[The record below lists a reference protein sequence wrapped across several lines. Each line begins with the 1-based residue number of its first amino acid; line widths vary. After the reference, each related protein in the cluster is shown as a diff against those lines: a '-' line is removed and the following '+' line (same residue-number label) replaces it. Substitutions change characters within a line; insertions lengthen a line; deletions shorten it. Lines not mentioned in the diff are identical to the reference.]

1 MRSKILMCLF
11 AFLMFSAAG
20 AFASPSAMMTPAS
33 APVVDQPAQVQ
44 DFLEALSD
52 PSKPIDQIVVSCAVC
67 STNFQCNAICNP
79 GGFCGGNCKTIPS
92 CGGRKACDCL
102 YCP

>member
-1 MRSKILMCLF
+1 MRSKILVCLF
-11 AFLMFSAAG
+11 AFLMVSAAG
-20 AFASPSAMMTPAS
+20 AFASSAAMTPAS
-33 APVVDQPAQVQ
+33 APAVDQPVQVQ

-52 PSKPIDQIVVSCAVC
+52 PSKPIEQIVVSCTVC
-67 STNFQCNAICNP
+67 SSNFQCNSICAP
-79 GGFCGGNCKTIPS
+79 GGFCGGNCKSIAS

>member
-1 MRSKILMCLF
+1 MRSKILVCLF

-20 AFASPSAMMTPAS
+20 AFASSAAMTPAA
-33 APVVDQPAQVQ
+33 APAVDQPVQVQ

-52 PSKPIDQIVVSCAVC
+52 PSKPIEQVVVSCTVC
-67 STNFQCNAICNP
+67 SSNWNCNNICGP
-79 GGFCGGNCKTIPS
+79 GFCGGNCKTFAA

>member
-11 AFLMFSAAG
+11 AFLMFSVAG
-20 AFASPSAMMTPAS
+20 AFASSPAMTPAS

-52 PSKPIDQIVVSCAVC
+52 PSKPIEQIVVSCAVC
-67 STNFQCNAICNP
+67 SSNFQCNSICAP

>member
-1 MRSKILMCLF
+1 MRSKILVCLF
-11 AFLMFSAAG
+11 AFLMVSAAG
-20 AFASPSAMMTPAS
+20 AFASSAAMTPAS
-33 APVVDQPAQVQ
+33 APAVDQPVQVQ

-52 PSKPIDQIVVSCAVC
+52 PSKPVEQVVVSCTTC
-67 STNFQCNAICNP
+67 SSNANCLSICAP
-79 GGFCGGNCKTIPS
+79 GGFCGGICRTIAS